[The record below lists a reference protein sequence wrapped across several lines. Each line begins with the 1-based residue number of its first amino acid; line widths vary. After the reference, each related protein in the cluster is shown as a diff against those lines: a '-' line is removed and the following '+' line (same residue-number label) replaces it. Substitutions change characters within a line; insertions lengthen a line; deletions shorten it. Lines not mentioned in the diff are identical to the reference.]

1 MKNAQYY
8 YWAIVLAFGFGLY
21 TYKYHLH
28 SPASVKVVND
38 YFKTP
43 KIGQNLL
50 RQPLKLYEK
59 DHLWPTS
66 THLMGKFPFSDSI
79 YLTENS
85 IPFSDEDYYFPNWD
99 SENSTEEVYPLDGLQ
114 LKIDHTTYIKG
125 RYSDENKAHIPVF
138 IVNETGSTKYL
149 FGTNEYVV
157 SMIEAKDR
165 TGVWRPIEYVSRPTS
180 CTSTIG
186 FIKIHPK
193 EFCLLALPLFRGD
206 FKTQIRVKLKNQH
219 SILISEAFPGY
230 INEDQFKFKPD
241 SWLKRALN
249 ESTQNQF
256 PFWFLGSIP
265 LEFNQ

>member
-28 SPASVKVVND
+28 SPPSVKVVND
-38 YFKTP
+38 YFKVP

-50 RQPLKLYEK
+50 RQPLKLYDQ
-59 DHLWPTS
+59 DHLQGGIS
-66 THLMGKFPFSDSI
+66 HLMGKFPFADSI
-79 YLTENS
+79 Y
-85 IPFSDEDYYFPNWD
+85 IDEDLAAFPEDDFFTPPGFWWD
-99 SENSTEEVYPLDGLQ
+99 TQEEFYPSDGLQ
-114 LKIDHTTYIKG
+114 LKIGYDSYLKG
-125 RYSDENKAHIPVF
+125 WDDGQDKAHIPVF
-138 IVNETGSTKYL
+138 IVNETSSTKYL
-149 FGTNEYVV
+149 FGRLRHV
-157 SMIEAKDR
+157 STLLEAKDR
-165 TGVWRPIEYVSRPTS
+165 NGIWRPIEHLGILGCLTG
-180 CTSTIG
+180 TG

-193 EFCLLALPLFRGD
+193 EFCVLAIPLFRGN

-241 SWLKRALN
+241 SWLQRALKEN
-249 ESTQNQF
+249 PRDQF
-256 PFWFLGSIP
+256 PDWFLGAIP